1 MTNRKLITNHT
12 FYKPKQIT
20 MYKTK
25 LQLGVLIF
33 LLGAFLFSCNSP
45 EQSITTE
52 EEIDLEIDPQLEE
65 NFDQAKQVF
74 YSLPSPIETAMLM
87 KRAGAKY
94 DENLLNPI
102 NGIPNYNTTL
112 QKALNL
118 GIYSADLSF
127 VSMFDQSQA
136 SIKYLSATK
145 RLADDLGILNAVDQS
160 YITRMENNIN
170 SRDSLMEI
178 ISETFMNSN
187 SFLKE
192 NKRPEL
198 AAIVLA
204 GGWVEGLYI
213 ATQITKNT
221 SENQELKDR
230 IIDQR
235 LSLTTLLSLLDKY
248 KNDENIKSVSDDF
261 NRIKTIYDSIDVT
274 TSGVK
279 AVVDNNTNVTTIE
292 STTTSVFSP
301 EDFTKLSDV
310 VYEIR
315 NNYTK

>member
-1 MTNRKLITNHT
+1 
-12 FYKPKQIT
+12 
-20 MYKTK
+20 MYKAK
-25 LQLGVLIF
+25 LQLSALVL
-33 LLGAFLFSCNSP
+33 LLGVFLFSSCNSP
-45 EQSITTE
+45 EQTETTAE
-52 EEIDLEIDPQLEE
+52 EEIDIEIDQQREE
-65 NFDQAKQVF
+65 DFNQAKQVF

-94 DENLLNPI
+94 DENLLNSI
-102 NGIPNYNTTL
+102 TNVPNYNTTL
-112 QKALNL
+112 NKALNL

-136 SIKYLSATK
+136 SVKYLSATK
-145 RLADDLGILNAVDQS
+145 RLADDLGILNAVDES
-160 YITRMENNIN
+160 YIKRMENNIN

-192 NKRPEL
+192 NERPEL

-213 ATQITKNT
+213 ATQIAKNT
-221 SENQELKDR
+221 SDNQELKDR

-235 LSLTTLLSLLDKY
+235 LSLTTLLALLDKY
-248 KNDENIKSVSDDF
+248 KHDSNIQTVINDF
-261 NRIKTIYDSIDVT
+261 NKIQKIYDNIDVN
-274 TSGVK
+274 TSEIK
-279 AVVDNNTNVTTIE
+279 AVVDDHTNVTTLE
-292 STTTSVFSP
+292 STTTTVFST
-301 EDFTKLSDV
+301 DNFVKLSDLV
-310 VYEIR
+310 FEIR

>member
-1 MTNRKLITNHT
+1 
-12 FYKPKQIT
+12 

-25 LQLGVLIF
+25 LQFSF
-33 LLGAFLFSCNSP
+33 LTLLFGAFILSCNSP
-45 EQSITTE
+45 EQSTTPE
-52 EEIDLEIDPQLEE
+52 EEIDNMIVSQQLDEDF
-65 NFDQAKQVF
+65 NQAKQVF

-94 DENLLNPI
+94 DENLLNSI
-102 NGIPNYNTTL
+102 TSIPNYSTTL

-145 RLADDLGILNAVDQS
+145 RLADELGILNAVDQS
-160 YITRMENNIN
+160 YIIRMENNIN

-187 SFLKE
+187 AFLKE

-204 GGWVEGLYI
+204 GGWIEGLYI

-221 SENQELKDR
+221 SDNQELKDR

-235 LSLTTLLSLLDKY
+235 LSLTTLLALLDKY
-248 KNDENIKSVSDDF
+248 KNDDNIKSVSDDF
-261 NRIKTIYDSIDVT
+261 ITIKNIYDNIDVN
-274 TSGVK
+274 TSEIK
-279 AVVDNNTNVTTIE
+279 AVVNEETNVTTLE
-292 STTTSVFSP
+292 SSVTSEFTD
-301 EDFTKLSDV
+301 EDFTKLSDLV
-310 VYEIR
+310 SEIR